1 LWCGFREV
9 EAVAEFVL
17 KSAAE
22 VAVRFFIL
30 WFVAVFTL
38 RDYFPSAAR
47 MSAATAS
54 YGTSV
59 TPRNFPRW
67 RRRIIA
73 RRPSRSAE

>member
-38 RDYFPSAAR
+38 RDYFPSAAP
-47 MSAATAS
+47 AS